1 MPCYHCGTRQVDPD
15 RGPSPWGRG
24 LLHDHQILVCPGC
37 QAHRD
42 WTAELDRCGRCRS
55 AHLVRRLDEVECRD
69 CGLIRLIGPG
79 PAGRPAGA
87 AGGWGGLRGGGGGGR
102 GAPPAGTAGEA
113 IAASP
118 DPELAAE
125 VERALAKVLGK
136 TAKVVAAP

>member
-1 MPCYHCGTRQVDPD
+1 MAGMPCYHCGTRQVDPD

-37 QAHRD
+37 QTQRD

-69 CGLIRLIGPG
+69 CGLIRLISTV
-79 PAGRPAGA
+79 PAART
-87 AGGWGGLRGGGGGGR
+87 
-102 GAPPAGTAGEA
+102 AGTAGEA

>member
-37 QAHRD
+37 QVQRD

-69 CGLIRLIGPG
+69 CGLVRDDEAALV
-79 PAGRPAGA
+79 PAGA
-87 AGGWGGLRGGGGGGR
+87 ADAAGR
-102 GAPPAGTAGEA
+102 GPA
-113 IAASP
+113 AASTGP
-118 DPELAAE
+118 GCDALADTSLADE
-125 VERALAKVLGK
+125 VSRALDRLLGR
-136 TAKVVAAP
+136 A

>member
-37 QAHRD
+37 QTQRD

-55 AHLVRRLDEVECRD
+55 AHLVRRLGEVECRN
-69 CGLIRLIGPG
+69 CGSVRQPASSSLPG
-79 PAGRPAGA
+79 HLARPAG
-87 AGGWGGLRGGGGGGR
+87 GSTR
-102 GAPPAGTAGEA
+102 
-113 IAASP
+113 
-118 DPELAAE
+118 DPAE